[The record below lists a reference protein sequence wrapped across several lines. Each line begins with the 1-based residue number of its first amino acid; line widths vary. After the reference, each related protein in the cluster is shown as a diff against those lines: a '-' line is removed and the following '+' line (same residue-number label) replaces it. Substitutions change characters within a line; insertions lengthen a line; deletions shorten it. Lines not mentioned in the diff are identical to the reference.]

1 MEIKGYKAF
10 NKDMTNMYGKKFE
23 VGKTYSVDGEIKYGT
38 TGNGYHFA
46 SRLEDTLRYVN
57 ALTEEVKIAEV
68 TATGTIKESFDEYNG
83 YYEVYSAENIRIDR
97 VLTRKEIIE
106 EYLNMSSDIRL
117 ERFLKSFKLN
127 KVEIELFKEKC
138 KHIPHLIK
146 VIKYYQEHDKEVFER
161 EYKSNGI
168 YPKILLKKQV
178 RK

>member
-23 VGKTYSVDGEIKYGT
+23 VGKTYSVDGEIKFGP
-38 TGNGYHFA
+38 TGNGFHFA

-57 ALTEEVKIAEV
+57 ALNEEVKIAEV
-68 TATGTIKESFDEYNG
+68 TATGKMRESSDEYNG
-83 YYEVYSAENIRIDR
+83 YYDIYSAENIRIDR
-97 VLTRKEIIE
+97 IIPRKKIIE
-106 EYLNMSSDIRL
+106 EYLNISNDIRL

-127 KVEIELFKEKC
+127 SYELELFKEKC
-138 KHIPHLIK
+138 KNNPYLIK
-146 VIKYYQEHDKEVFER
+146 VIKYYQENDKEVFER

-168 YPKILLKKQV
+168 YQKLLKKQV

>member
-23 VGKTYSVDGEIKYGT
+23 LGKTYSVNGEIKYGT

-46 SRLEDTLRYVN
+46 KRLEDTLRYVN
-57 ALTEEVKIAEV
+57 ALTEKVQIAEI

-106 EYLNMSSDIRL
+106 EFLNMNSDIRL
-117 ERFLKSFKLN
+117 ERFLKSFKLSN
-127 KVEIELFKEKC
+127 SEIELFKEKC
-138 KHIPHLIK
+138 KPSQYLINI
-146 VIKYYQEHDKEVFER
+146 IKYYQEHDKEVFER
-161 EYKSNGI
+161 EYKSNEI
-168 YPKILLKKQV
+168 YQKKLLKKQV